1 MEQFRPA
8 APLDLKAR
16 AELAWVAAMI
26 SLEARDDTAAA
37 VARQRLAP
45 LLPGI
50 QDPFLHAACQLA
62 MGVTWPVLR
71 RLRRSAPGGGVAL
84 EELRGEDVPVF
95 TAIAA
100 FTSGSLETVLGR
112 YDDALRHLREA
123 RDLAE
128 RVGGNWFAA
137 GAEVRLGILAALQ
150 GSLDEARALL
160 DEALELSL
168 VARSTPFVT
177 LCLAGYAQLAFADGD
192 PDRAALLEGAAEGLR
207 RRVGLPAWP
216 HLRRMEADLVAQ
228 VRHRLGSS
236 RFDQAFSAG
245 SGLTQRDAVAIVQD
259 QRGTDSHV
267 PAGSGY

>member
-128 RVGGNWFAA
+128 RDGGNWFTA
-137 GAEVRLGILAALQ
+137 GAEVRLGILAVLQ
-150 GSLDEARALL
+150 GRLDEARALL
-160 DEALELSL
+160 AEALDLSL
-168 VARSTPFVT
+168 TARSTQLVT
-177 LCLAGYAQLAFADGD
+177 LCLTGYARLAFADGD
-192 PDRAALLEGAAEGLR
+192 PERAARLQGAAEGLR

-216 HLRRMEADLVAQ
+216 HLRKAEAELVAQ
-228 VRHRLGSS
+228 VRQKLGAA
-236 RFDQAFSAG
+236 RFDRAFSAG
-245 SGLTQRDAVAIVQD
+245 SVLTQQQAVANVRD
-259 QRGTDSHV
+259 QHSTGTQT
-267 PAGSGY
+267 P